1 MAYAHL
7 APTRAIPEIDA
18 PRLLLRGHTVADFA
32 ESAAM
37 WADPEV
43 TRYIGGRPSTEEEAW
58 ARLLRYAGSWAL
70 LGFGYWLI
78 REKGSGRFV
87 GEVGFADFRRQ
98 MAPSLGEAPEIGWVL
113 SPSVH
118 GKGYATE
125 AAQAVIAWGERSF
138 GVGVRTA
145 CIIDPANVAS
155 LRVAEKCGYREVCR
169 TTYKGDD
176 TVVLERGG
184 LAPRSIA
191 ARGDGG

>member
-1 MAYAHL
+1 MASAHL
-7 APTRAIPEIDA
+7 DPARSVPALDS
-18 PRLLLRGHTVADFA
+18 PRLSLRGHTIPDFA

-58 ARLLRYAGSWAL
+58 ARLLRYAGLWAL
-70 LGFGYWLI
+70 LGFGYWAI

-87 GEVGFADFRRQ
+87 GEVGLADFRRQ
-98 MAPSLGEAPEIGWVL
+98 MDPSLGEAPEIGWVL
-113 SPSVH
+113 SPWAH

-125 AAQAVIAWGERSF
+125 AALAVIAWSERRF
-138 GVGVRTA
+138 GAGVRTV

-169 TTYKGDD
+169 TTYKGDA

-184 LAPRSIA
+184 
-191 ARGDGG
+191 